1 LVKAETGGLT
11 GGVCS
16 GGDFLETFE
25 TEDAGDDDPAG
36 WLLIAHRWL
45 GGDET
50 NRMPIAKTPIRAN
63 FCMRGSCRCES
74 SGIGMISR
82 VMSVTIFMEALKN
95 QTASKLMQEPPTE
108 GSQKRATGRQLTKAL
123 TTAQVP

>member
-1 LVKAETGGLT
+1 
-11 GGVCS
+11 
-16 GGDFLETFE
+16 
-25 TEDAGDDDPAG
+25 
-36 WLLIAHRWL
+36 
-45 GGDET
+45 
-50 NRMPIAKTPIRAN
+50 
-63 FCMRGSCRCES
+63 MRGSCRCES